1 MTGTGGSGGAGNGD
15 NLLPGAGG
23 DGFGGAP
30 CQGECSTGGA
40 SALASVDGGSLTLG
54 NVTLIANGVG
64 GTGGAGG
71 NDQAGGAGGQGSA
84 EACWSG

>member
-1 MTGTGGSGGAGNGD
+1 M
-15 NLLPGAGG
+15 
-23 DGFGGAP
+23 
-30 CQGECSTGGA
+30 
-40 SALASVDGGSLTLG
+40 ASVDGGSLTLG

-71 NDQAGGAGGQGSA
+71 NDQAGEPAGKDSA